1 MHLDVLVNFRS
12 LKLILENT
20 VTSAEPKKV
29 EIIDVLK
36 VATKRKMERNPFV
49 KWPKTINC
57 LVVKNQ
63 GKQVHGFY
71 LIYFVITKKALN
83 DTGMFGDAYLLY
95 TMVFN
100 NFR

>member
-1 MHLDVLVNFRS
+1 M
-12 LKLILENT
+12 
-20 VTSAEPKKV
+20 TSAEPKKV

-71 LIYFVITKKALN
+71 LIYFVFTKKAL
-83 DTGMFGDAYLLY
+83 MFGDAYLLY